1 MEKKIKRLNFEHK
14 EEIRRTKEE
23 LKEVLNQHQR
33 ETSDLTQ
40 AKEGCEL
47 VLQRCEH
54 HLEILAGLIDGT
66 NEDVVSDILPLH
78 DSLIDLDGSD
88 QDNQEVSP
96 IDEQFNNV
104 TENIYKQINSSGKDK
119 EELKKRE
126 QDCKTL
132 KDEIIELEKKYE
144 NIKVEFNYYKPISQ
158 KALQTQLQDLYTQH
172 IGSAKVDK
180 NFNLELNLK
189 TTSHQNLIRVLKDTK
204 LPIIDT
210 VRLYNIGYFN
220 EPEILN
226 KFMKESIHQR
236 TKEFYFQNDGS
247 KLTHPECQDYLE
259 AIKSV
264 ADKVHELLH
273 LSMFRMNKED
283 FEDILISA
291 KNCKNIDM

>member
-1 MEKKIKRLNFEHK
+1 VKASKDWARVGYLTKDSVILLNDIYDSQLYLKYRRDYEHYQDQQTKKGGSQIKTNAEAVIRVEMEKKIKRLNFEHK

-104 TENIYKQINSSGKDK
+104 TENIYKQMNSSGKDK

-132 KDEIIELEKKYE
+132 KDEIIEFEKKYE
-144 NIKVEFNYYKPISQ
+144 NLRVELDYHKPIIHVYFVY
-158 KALQTQLQDLYTQH
+158 L
-172 IGSAKVDK
+172 
-180 NFNLELNLK
+180 FN
-189 TTSHQNLIRVLKDTK
+189 
-204 LPIIDT
+204 
-210 VRLYNIGYFN
+210 
-220 EPEILN
+220 
-226 KFMKESIHQR
+226 
-236 TKEFYFQNDGS
+236 
-247 KLTHPECQDYLE
+247 
-259 AIKSV
+259 IKS
-264 ADKVHELLH
+264 
-273 LSMFRMNKED
+273 
-283 FEDILISA
+283 I
-291 KNCKNIDM
+291 